1 MRGDTLIEVL
11 VALAI
16 AAVVIS
22 AITALGITSLNN
34 AKYIAT
40 QEQAT
45 KYTQEGMET
54 IRKIRNGNY
63 AAFAGYT
70 GVYCLAKNAATLGS
84 VSTCTTPNIDNTY
97 IRSVEIVQDGDC
109 NGSNIAHATVRVFFS
124 DGKCAPGTYCHSTE
138 LSSCLST
145 RSPIQGP

>member
-11 VALAI
+11 VALAV

-40 QEQAT
+40 QEQAS

-63 AAFAGYT
+63 AAFAGYSGT
-70 GVYCLAKNAATLGS
+70 YCLIKNAASLTAGP
-84 VSTCTTPNIDNTY
+84 CTTPNIDNTY
-97 IRSVEIVQDGDC
+97 IRSVEIVQNGDC
-109 NGSNIAHATVRVFFS
+109 VGANIAHATVRVSFN
-124 DGKCAPGTYCHSTE
+124 DGKCAAGTYCHTTE
-138 LSSCLST
+138 SSSCLST